1 MRPEPRRPI
10 EIVVALLLLAL
21 VLAPIACAGSD
32 DSDDA
37 ETDDTDDPGNGAD
50 VEEPEL
56 RDELLELMDAD
67 QAERNG
73 EIGGN
78 KDTDRTDRLREI
90 VDEHGWPTFDLVGK
104 EGTTAAWVIAQHT
117 DFDVDFQK
125 EAFELMEAAVA
136 DDQADA
142 SELAYLEDRIA
153 VNTGQP
159 QRYGTQVRCAGG
171 QAHPATPLVDPD
183 GVDDLRAGV
192 GLDPLDT
199 YLTEFAKGCSEEP

>member
-1 MRPEPRRPI
+1 MRPEPRRLV
-10 EIVVALLLLAL
+10 EVGVALLLLAL
-21 VLAPIACAGSD
+21 LFGPMACVGKDESD
-32 DSDDA
+32 EA
-37 ETDDTDDPGNGAD
+37 ETDGGDG

-78 KDTDRTDRLREI
+78 NDTDRTDRLREI

-117 DFDVDFQK
+117 DFDVDFQQ

-159 QRYGTQVRCAGG
+159 QRYGTQVRCAAGR
-171 QAHPATPLVDPD
+171 AHPATPLIDPD
-183 GVDDLRAGV
+183 GVDDLRAEV

>member
-10 EIVVALLLLAL
+10 EVVGVLLLLAL
-21 VLAPIACAGSD
+21 LFSLMACSGSD
-32 DSDDA
+32 DGEEAKTSDA
-37 ETDDTDDPGNGAD
+37 ETDGGDG

-78 KDTDRTDRLREI
+78 NDTDRTDRLREI
-90 VDEHGWPTFDLVGK
+90 IDEHGWPTFDLVGK

-117 DFDVDFQK
+117 DFDVDFQQ

-142 SELAYLEDRIA
+142 SELAYLDDRIA

-159 QRYGTQVRCAGG
+159 QRYGTQVRCAAGR
-171 QAHPATPLVDPD
+171 AHPATPLIDPD
-183 GVDDLRAGV
+183 GVDDLRAEV
-192 GLDPLDT
+192 GLDPLHT